1 MFTRSNPIRRAATD
15 LPQVAGGSATALEVP
30 EIHLAAVSKQ
40 FAGASGPILAVE
52 RTSLA
57 IRGGEFLVLLGPSGC
72 GKTTLL
78 RMIAGLVR
86 PTTGTIRIGS
96 RELWRED
103 RRDPDALQELGVV
116 FQEANLFPWF
126 SIARNVAL
134 PLRLRGV
141 PREECAARARELCR
155 FVGIAGFEDA
165 WPRQLSG
172 GMRQRAAIARAL
184 SSHPRILLMDE
195 PFGALDALTRD
206 QLNRELQRIWLDQRC
221 TIVFVTH
228 SISEAVFLADRIL
241 LLSPRPGRIDTEVEV
256 PFGRPRAMSVQDE
269 PEFQHIVRR
278 LRERLEAMT

>member
-1 MFTRSNPIRRAATD
+1 MPRATESA
-15 LPQVAGGSATALEVP
+15 VAVP
-30 EIHLAAVSKQ
+30 EIRLAGISKR
-40 FAGASGPILAVE
+40 FDTASGAVVAVD
-52 RTSLA
+52 RTDLA

-72 GKTTLL
+72 GKTTIL

-86 PTTGTIRIGS
+86 PSTGTVQIGE
-96 RELWRED
+96 RALWQGD
-103 RRDPDALQELGVV
+103 RRDPHALQELGVV
-116 FQEANLFPWF
+116 FQDANLFPWF
-126 SIARNVAL
+126 SIESNVAL
-134 PLRLRGV
+134 PLRLRGL
-141 PREECAARARELCR
+141 PKSKRLAKARELCR
-155 FVGIAGFEDA
+155 LVGIAGFERA

-184 SSHPRILLMDE
+184 SCAPHLLLMDE

-206 QLNRELQRIWLDQRC
+206 QLNLELQRIWLGQRC

-256 PFGRPRAMSVQDE
+256 PFLRPRAMAVQDE

-278 LRERLEAMT
+278 LRERLEVMA

>member
-1 MFTRSNPIRRAATD
+1 VRGATGPAA
-15 LPQVAGGSATALEVP
+15 PVP
-30 EIHLAAVSKQ
+30 EIQLAGVSKQ
-40 FAGASGPILAVE
+40 FEAASGPVLAVA
-52 RTSLA
+52 RTDLA

-86 PTTGTIRIGS
+86 PSTGTIRIGT
-96 RELWRED
+96 RELWHD
-103 RRDPDALQELGVV
+103 DQRDAEALQELGVV
-116 FQEANLFPWF
+116 FQDANLFPWF

-141 PREECAARARELCR
+141 PKAERSAKARDLCR

-184 SSHPRILLMDE
+184 SSEPRILLMDE

-228 SISEAVFLADRIL
+228 SIAEAVFLGDRIL
-241 LLSPRPGRIDTEVEV
+241 LLSPRPGRIDTVVEV
-256 PFGRPRAMSVQDE
+256 PFPRPRAMAVQDE

-278 LRERLEAMT
+278 LRERLETMT